1 MAELAARFE
10 RIMFDPLSYI
20 HPQRL
25 RLPQQLDTPRQ
36 RAALN
41 DMLLG
46 GFGLASGRTTPSSV
60 AEQQLIMHW
69 QHLPY
74 VCMLVGAQ
82 LLKPELAWR
91 GRLLQLSAPV
101 RFFMSLPL
109 HNEVGRAGADRAAE
123 RDADMPARRAADAEP
138 HRVQALG
145 LRNMLAWQQAASAA
159 LLGRMRLLFAPALDA
174 CFERP
179 RKQLQPADLFLISQ
193 AIQYAKNHPDHV

>member
-1 MAELAARFE
+1 MAVFLPSSRPYCWRRRSQWRRASGAGMAEASRPGRKRGGARRGARRRSGKQASARRCKMAELATRFE

-25 RLPQQLDTPRQ
+25 CLPQQLDTPRQ

-46 GFGLASGRTTPSSV
+46 GFGLASGRTAPSGV

-82 LLKPELAWR
+82 LLKSELARR
-91 GRLLQLSAPV
+91 GR
-101 RFFMSLPL
+101 F
-109 HNEVGRAGADRAAE
+109 
-123 RDADMPARRAADAEP
+123 
-138 HRVQALG
+138 VQ
-145 LRNMLAWQQAASAA
+145 
-159 LLGRMRLLFAPALDA
+159 
-174 CFERP
+174 
-179 RKQLQPADLFLISQ
+179 
-193 AIQYAKNHPDHV
+193 V

>member
-25 RLPQQLDTPRQ
+25 RLPQHFDTPRQ

-46 GFGLASGRTTPSSV
+46 GFGLACGRTAPTGV

-91 GRLLQLSAPV
+91 GRLLQFSAPV

-109 HNEVGRAGADRAAE
+109 HNGVDRAAG
-123 RDADMPARRAADAEP
+123 RDADRSARRAADAEP

-145 LRNMLAWQQAASAA
+145 LSNVLGWQAAAASAA

-179 RKQLQPADLFLISQ
+179 RKPLQPADLFLISQ